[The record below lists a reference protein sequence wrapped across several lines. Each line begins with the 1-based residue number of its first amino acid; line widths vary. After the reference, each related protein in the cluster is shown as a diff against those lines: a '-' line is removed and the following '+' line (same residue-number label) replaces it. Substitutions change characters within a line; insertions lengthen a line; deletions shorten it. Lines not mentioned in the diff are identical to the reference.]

1 MARESFED
9 DFAVLAAGIES
20 DRRRRRFTEAALAI
34 VGAGVVL
41 LLVMPRLPVHGV
53 RRLGGGLLLGF
64 GLWLDVAADREWK
77 TATHILS
84 AGRPVAF
91 RPLPGRVVSGL
102 VSGLGLGLLL
112 LEFAPRR

>member
-1 MARESFED
+1 
-9 DFAVLAAGIES
+9 
-20 DRRRRRFTEAALAI
+20 
-34 VGAGVVL
+34 
-41 LLVMPRLPVHGV
+41 MPRLPVHGV

-77 TATHILS
+77 GATHHLS

-91 RPLPGRVVSGL
+91 GRLPGRVVSGL

>member
-1 MARESFED
+1 MARESFDD
-9 DFAVLAAGIES
+9 DFAVLAGGIER

-34 VGAGVVL
+34 VGAGVLL

-64 GLWLDVAADREWK
+64 GLWLDVAADREWRS
-77 TATHILS
+77 ATDLLS
-84 AGRPVAF
+84 TGRPVVF
-91 RPLPGRVVSGL
+91 GRLPGRLVAGL
-102 VSGLGLGLLL
+102 VSGLGFGLLL

>member
-1 MARESFED
+1 MAWESFGD
-9 DFAVLAAGIES
+9 DFAALAGGIES
-20 DRRRRRFTEAALAI
+20 DRRRRRFTEAALAT
-34 VGAGVVL
+34 VGAGVLL

-64 GLWLDVAADREWK
+64 GLWLDAAADREWK
-77 TATHILS
+77 AVTHLLA
-84 AGRPVAF
+84 AGRRVTF
-91 RPLPGRVVSGL
+91 GPLPGRVVSGL

>member
-1 MARESFED
+1 MAREWFGD
-9 DFAVLAAGIES
+9 DFAALVAGIES
-20 DRRRRRFTEAALAI
+20 DRRRRLFTEAALGI
-34 VGAGVVL
+34 VGAGVLL

-64 GLWLDVAADREWK
+64 GLWLDMAADREWK
-77 TATHILS
+77 TATHLLS

-91 RPLPGRVVSGL
+91 GRLPGRVVSGL